1 MLKVEHLSVS
11 YGAIKAVRDIS
22 FEVGKGEIVSIIG
35 NNGAGKST
43 TLKALTG
50 IVAPSEGTIRLFDEE
65 ITGTKAHKVARMGMS
80 MVPEGRGIYT
90 RMTVMENLEM
100 GAFNRTDKAGV
111 KRDLEKVLDLFPV
124 LGERRKQKGG
134 SLAGGE
140 QQMLAVGRA
149 MMQAPKILLLD
160 EPSLGLAPQV
170 VESIFEV
177 VKEINREDGTPILLV
192 EQNVYLA
199 LEVSNRG
206 YVLETGEI
214 ILGDHSKNL
223 LNNEMVQKA
232 YLGVED

>member
-1 MLKVEHLSVS
+1 MLKVERLSVS

-134 SLAGGE
+134 SLSGGE

>member
-50 IVAPSEGTIRLFDEE
+50 VVAPSEGTIRLFDEE

-134 SLAGGE
+134 SLSGGE

>member
-1 MLKVEHLSVS
+1 MLKIEHLSVS

-134 SLAGGE
+134 SLSGGE

>member
-43 TLKALTG
+43 TLKALTE

-134 SLAGGE
+134 SLSGGE

>member
-11 YGAIKAVRDIS
+11 YGAIQAVRDIS
-22 FEVGKGEIVSIIG
+22 FEVGKGEIVSLIG
-35 NNGAGKST
+35 NNGAGKSS

-50 IVAPSEGTIRLFDEE
+50 IVKPAQGSIKLFDQE
-65 ITGTKAHKVARMGMS
+65 IAGVKAHKVSKLGMA
-80 MVPEGRGIYT
+80 MVPEGRGIFT
-90 RMTVMENLEM
+90 RMTVLENLEM
-100 GAFNRTDKAGV
+100 GAFNRPDKENV
-111 KRDLEKVLDLFPV
+111 KSDLDKVFELFPV
-124 LGERRKQKGG
+124 LAERRKQKGG
-134 SLAGGE
+134 SLSGGE

-149 MMQAPKILLLD
+149 MMQNPKILLLD

-177 VKEINREDGTPILLV
+177 VKEINKKDGTPILLV
-192 EQNVYLA
+192 EQNAYLA

-214 ILGDHSKNL
+214 IVYDESKKL
-223 LNNEMVQKA
+223 LENEMVQRA

>member
-1 MLKVEHLSVS
+1 MLKVENLSVS

-22 FEVGKGEIVSIIG
+22 FHVEEGEIVSIIG
-35 NNGAGKST
+35 NNGAGKSS
-43 TLKALTG
+43 TLRALTG
-50 IVAPSEGTIRLFDEE
+50 IVTPAGGSIKLFDQE
-65 ITGTKAHKVARMGMS
+65 IAGTKAHRVSGLGMS

-90 RMTVMENLEM
+90 RMTVLENLEM
-100 GAFNRTDKAGV
+100 GAFNRKDKEDI
-111 KRDLEKVLDLFPV
+111 KRDMEKVFDLFPV

-134 SLAGGE
+134 SLSGGE

-149 MMQAPKILLLD
+149 MMQSPKILLLD

-170 VESIFEV
+170 IEAIFEV
-177 VKEINREDGTPILLV
+177 IKEINRIDKTPILLV

-214 ILGDHSKNL
+214 VLTDTSENL
-223 LNNEMVQKA
+223 LKNEMVQKA
-232 YLGVED
+232 YLGIE

>member
-1 MLKVEHLSVS
+1 
-11 YGAIKAVRDIS
+11 
-22 FEVGKGEIVSIIG
+22 
-35 NNGAGKST
+35 
-43 TLKALTG
+43 
-50 IVAPSEGTIRLFDEE
+50 
-65 ITGTKAHKVARMGMS
+65 MGMS

-134 SLAGGE
+134 SLSGGE

>member
-134 SLAGGE
+134 SLSGGE

>member
-11 YGAIKAVRDIS
+11 YGAIQAVRDIS
-22 FEVGKGEIVSIIG
+22 FEVGKGEIVSLIG
-35 NNGAGKST
+35 NNGAGKSS

-50 IVAPSEGTIRLFDEE
+50 IVKPAQGSIKLFDQE
-65 ITGTKAHKVARMGMS
+65 IAGVKAHKVSKLGMA
-80 MVPEGRGIYT
+80 MVPEGRGIFT
-90 RMTVMENLEM
+90 RMTVLENLEM
-100 GAFNRTDKAGV
+100 GSFNRPDKENI
-111 KRDLEKVLDLFPV
+111 KRDLDKVFDLFPV
-124 LGERRKQKGG
+124 LAERRKQKGG
-134 SLAGGE
+134 SLSGGE

-149 MMQAPKILLLD
+149 MMQNPQILLLD

-192 EQNVYLA
+192 EQNAYLA

-214 ILGDHSKNL
+214 IVQDESKKL
-223 LNNEMVQKA
+223 LENEMVQRA

>member
-1 MLKVEHLSVS
+1 MLKVENLCVN

-22 FEVGKGEIVSIIG
+22 FHVDKGEIVAIIG
-35 NNGAGKST
+35 NNGAGKTST
-43 TLKALTG
+43 MQALTG
-50 IVAPSEGTIRLFDEE
+50 IVPAASGSIQLFDQELTK
-65 ITGTKAHKVARMGMS
+65 IKAHKVSELGMS
-80 MVPEGRGIYT
+80 LVPEGRGIYT

-100 GAFNRTDKAGV
+100 GAFNRKDKEGI
-111 KRDLEKVLDLFPV
+111 KRDLDKVFDLFPV

-134 SLAGGE
+134 SLSGGE

-149 MMQAPKILLLD
+149 MMQNPKILLLD

-170 VESIFEV
+170 VESIFDV
-177 VKEINREDGTPILLV
+177 VKELNRSEGTPVLLV

-199 LEVSNRG
+199 LEVSNRA

-214 ILGDHSKNL
+214 VLSDTSDAL

-232 YLGVED
+232 YLGVG

>member
-1 MLKVEHLSVS
+1 MLKVENLSVS

-22 FEVGKGEIVSIIG
+22 FHVEKGEIVSIIG
-35 NNGAGKST
+35 NNGAGKSS

-50 IVAPSEGTIRLFDEE
+50 IVTPASGSIKLFDEE
-65 ITGTKAHKVARMGMS
+65 ISGTKAYKVSKMGMS

-90 RMTVMENLEM
+90 RMTVQENLEM
-100 GAFNRTDKAGV
+100 GAFNRKDKDGV
-111 KRDLEKVLDLFPV
+111 KRDFDKVYDLFPV

-134 SLAGGE
+134 SLSGGE

-170 VESIFEV
+170 IEAIFEV
-177 VKEINREDGTPILLV
+177 IKEINRVDGTPILLV

-214 ILGDHSKNL
+214 ILSDSSKNL
-223 LNNEMVQKA
+223 LENEMVQKA
-232 YLGVED
+232 YLGVEE

>member
-11 YGAIKAVRDIS
+11 YGAIQAVRDIS
-22 FEVGKGEIVSIIG
+22 FEVGKGEIVSLIG
-35 NNGAGKST
+35 NNGAGKSS

-50 IVAPSEGTIRLFDEE
+50 IVKPAQGSIKLFDQE
-65 ITGTKAHKVARMGMS
+65 IAGVKAHKVSKLGMA
-80 MVPEGRGIYT
+80 MVPEGRGIFT
-90 RMTVMENLEM
+90 RMTVLENLEM
-100 GAFNRTDKAGV
+100 GSFNRPDKENI
-111 KRDLEKVLDLFPV
+111 KRDLDKVFDLFPV
-124 LGERRKQKGG
+124 LAERRKQKGG
-134 SLAGGE
+134 SLSGGE

-149 MMQAPKILLLD
+149 MMQNPKILLLD

-192 EQNVYLA
+192 EQNAYLA

-214 ILGDHSKNL
+214 IVQDESKKL
-223 LNNEMVQKA
+223 LENEMVQRA

>member
-11 YGAIKAVRDIS
+11 YGAIQAVRNIS
-22 FEVGKGEIVSIIG
+22 FEVGKGEIVSLIG
-35 NNGAGKST
+35 NNGAGKSS

-50 IVAPSEGTIRLFDEE
+50 IVKPAQGSIKLFDQE
-65 ITGTKAHKVARMGMS
+65 IAGVKAHKVSKLGMA
-80 MVPEGRGIYT
+80 MVPEGRGIFT
-90 RMTVMENLEM
+90 RMTVLENLEM
-100 GAFNRTDKAGV
+100 GSFNRPDKENI
-111 KRDLEKVLDLFPV
+111 KRDLDKVFDLFPV
-124 LGERRKQKGG
+124 LAERRKQKGG
-134 SLAGGE
+134 SLSGGE

-149 MMQAPKILLLD
+149 MMQNPKILLLD

-192 EQNVYLA
+192 EQNAYLA

-214 ILGDHSKNL
+214 IVQDESKKL
-223 LNNEMVQKA
+223 LENEMVQRA